1 MHVRKSCENGAG
13 AALDWVVRWTGRV
26 LDAGRTDPLSR
37 KLEQQRC
44 CQLSG
49 AHFAGRTEVR
59 RGSLSSRERSQN
71 GGLAKAAST
80 KACGRGAPLLVSWAL
95 LALAI
100 AVFLPGLSQG
110 AVTRLEIARQPR
122 GALERQAL
130 LQQPRINLFDGEALA
145 AKEVAVSVECAEA
158 ADGSFWGTR
167 AVIARQGVANF
178 TDLVFNVQG
187 ENYVLTFSVRTLKRE
202 P

>member
-1 MHVRKSCENGAG
+1 M
-13 AALDWVVRWTGRV
+13 TI
-26 LDAGRTDPLSR
+26 
-37 KLEQQRC
+37 
-44 CQLSG
+44 
-49 AHFAGRTEVR
+49 F
-59 RGSLSSRERSQN
+59 
-71 GGLAKAAST
+71 
-80 KACGRGAPLLVSWAL
+80 
-95 LALAI
+95 
-100 AVFLPGLSQG
+100 SQG

-145 AKEVAVSVECAEA
+145 AEEVAVSVECAEA

-202 P
+202 Q